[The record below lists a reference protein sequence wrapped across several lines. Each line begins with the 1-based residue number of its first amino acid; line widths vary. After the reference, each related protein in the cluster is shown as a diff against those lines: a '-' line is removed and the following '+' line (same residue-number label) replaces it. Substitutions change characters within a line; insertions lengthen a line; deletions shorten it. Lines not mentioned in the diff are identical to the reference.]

1 MKKRKTLRLLVTIT
15 CPSRVSPLEVHRT
28 VRRKINR
35 IGSFIG
41 EPQDGIIGI
50 RAAKVVP
57 ATEAQ
62 FEKLPGDR

>member
-15 CPSRVSPLEVHRT
+15 CPSHISPLDVHRT
-28 VRRKINR
+28 VRKKINAVAYNKDFVDF
-35 IGSFIG
+35 GS
-41 EPQDGIIGI
+41 I

-62 FEKLPGDR
+62 CEKLFMYR